1 MITQAFEEEIEINS
15 FSLWGR
21 FLDIVIHYLNGLSD
35 SRVDSGQLGLELDLS
50 SVSSVWLW
58 ESYEISPEPQFLLME
73 SGEGWE

>member
-1 MITQAFEEEIEINS
+1 MTLAKQLLLEFPC
-15 FSLWGR
+15 G
-21 FLDIVIHYLNGLSD
+21 FLEDRGGLSD
-35 SRVDSGQLGLELDLS
+35 SQVDSGQLGLELDLS